1 MSTMWVFDHIEIRH
15 NLYHG
20 KDCIK
25 RFSSSLREHARNKFN
40 FEKKKM
46 ILLTKYK
53 MPEIVTFVEKQHY
66 KSSLKIKII
75 EKLEIIAIIQ
85 VNIET
90 QHIVFVI

>member
-46 ILLTKYK
+46 ILLTKY
-53 MPEIVTFVEKQHY
+53 E
-66 KSSLKIKII
+66 LK
-75 EKLEIIAIIQ
+75 L
-85 VNIET
+85 
-90 QHIVFVI
+90 H

>member
-1 MSTMWVFDHIEIRH
+1 MSTTWVFDYIEIRH

-46 ILLTKYK
+46 ILLAKY
-53 MPEIVTFVEKQHY
+53 E
-66 KSSLKIKII
+66 LK
-75 EKLEIIAIIQ
+75 L
-85 VNIET
+85 
-90 QHIVFVI
+90 H